1 MLSEKLLGN
10 SIQLCGDLPE
20 ILIQIQGAC
29 TDLVAAQV
37 EETIRRD
44 GFLRFG
50 VDQQPGNV
58 SSMGS
63 VLIFNVGVDLVE
75 VSRMQGLFIELL
87 LHGLAVIFSIQNEN
101 FFVETQKNIGLHGG
115 EKPQHGGV
123 VFPHKIPFDLC
134 GFDFGKIGVVLS
146 VIFQNKALV
155 QLCHAFVR
163 KGCHFVAAGFGSLQH
178 IV

>member
-1 MLSEKLLGN
+1 MLPEKLTGD
-10 SIQLCGDLPE
+10 SIQLSGNLPE
-20 ILIQIQGAC
+20 ILIEIQGAG
-29 TDLVAAQV
+29 TDQVATQV
-37 EETIRRD
+37 EQTIW
-44 GFLRFG
+44 GNSLLRFG

-63 VLIFNVGVDLVE
+63 VLIFNVCVDLVE
-75 VSRMQGLFIELL
+75 VGRMQRFFVELL
-87 LHGLAVIFSIQNEN
+87 LHGVAVIFGVQNEN
-101 FFVETQKNIGLHGG
+101 FVLETQKNIGLHGR
-115 EKPQHGGV
+115 EKPQRGGV
-123 VFPHKIPFDLC
+123 MFADKIPFDLC

-146 VIFQNKALV
+146 VIFQNKTLV